1 MKLSK
6 IASNKIKYTKKH
18 SQRKIRHF
26 RLLVMLTFLAIAMT
40 TVITIVSAHLFTEK
54 TKNLRI
60 QSGQVTAQIIADTIN
75 TERLEKWLAFGS
87 DLEYVRTKALLDNIY
102 HNSPDL
108 KKIFVFHLTTNDTY
122 VIFDINGTEEEDAPL
137 ATSYKISD
145 SLKSKKPDMISGEK
159 IAPTEKKTSNSWI
172 ISVYQPVMNKRD
184 RCVAYIRADID
195 MIDIKEYV
203 TSFTIKVVLFSTIFL
218 IICVI
223 IGVRMSIGYHKA
235 DDMEFFIERQKR
247 DKLLIREIVESFAI
261 VIDMKDTYTNG
272 HSSRVAKY
280 TAMLTR
286 ELGYDQET
294 IEKYYSIAL
303 MHDIGKVCIP
313 DEVLNKPGKLTPEEY
328 ELIKSHTERG
338 YEALKNI
345 SLMPEVAIG
354 ARAHHE
360 RPDGKGYP
368 LGLKGD
374 AIPRVAQI
382 IAVAD
387 TFDAMYSNRPYRK
400 RMNFEKAVS
409 IIKEVSGTQL
419 AEDVVD
425 AFLRLVE
432 KGKFRDPNDQG
443 GGSTD
448 DISNIRGC

>member
-1 MKLSK
+1 MIK
-6 IASNKIKYTKKH
+6 IANAFKIKSKKK
-18 SQRKIRHF
+18 SKRNVRHQ
-26 RLLVMLTFLAIAMT
+26 RLLIMLALLAIIMT
-40 TVITIVSAHLFTEK
+40 SVITVFSAHLYTLK
-54 TKNLRI
+54 TKELRI
-60 QSGQVTAQIIADTIN
+60 QSAKVTTKLVADTIN
-75 TERLEKWLAFGS
+75 SERLENWLAFGT
-87 DLEYVRTKALLDNIY
+87 DLEYESTKTVLDNIY
-102 HNSPDL
+102 NNSPEL
-108 KKIFVFHLTTNDTY
+108 KKLFVFHITTTETY
-122 VIFDINGTEEEDAPL
+122 VIFDIHDGIEDGEVPL
-137 ATSYKISD
+137 GRNYETPD
-145 SLKSKKPDMISGEK
+145 SLKSMIPDMISGED
-159 IAPTEKKTSNSWI
+159 IAPIEVRKSSTWI
-172 ISVYQPVMNKRD
+172 VSVYQPIFNSRD
-184 RCVAYIRADID
+184 RCVAYIRADINLL
-195 MIDIKEYV
+195 DIKNYV
-203 TSFTIKVVLFSTIFL
+203 VNFMLRILLISSLFL
-218 IICVI
+218 IICII
-223 IGVRMSIGYHKA
+223 IGVHMSIDYHKA
-235 DDMEFFIERQKR
+235 DDMDILTERQRR
-247 DKLLIREIVESFAI
+247 DKLLIREIVESVAI
-261 VIDMKDTYTNG
+261 VIDMKDAYTNG
-272 HSSRVAKY
+272 HSTRVAKY

-303 MHDIGKVCIP
+303 MHDIGKVGIP
-313 DEVLNKPGKLTPEEY
+313 DEVLNKPGKLTDEEY

-338 YEALKNI
+338 YNALKNI

-374 AIPRVAQI
+374 EIPRVAQI

-419 AEDVVD
+419 TEDVVD

-432 KGKFRDPNDQG
+432 KGKFRSLDDHG

-448 DISNIRGC
+448 DISNIRGS